1 MVYNV
6 IEVIGLSKK
15 YSLGSNYR
23 YIYSKIWA
31 YDKKIIIFALIEI
44 ILLTMVPLIEVSLPS
59 VVIGLLE
66 KKASIATFIKY
77 IIVLFGAFGVIFA
90 FSTYFKNRNN
100 MQYIMIR
107 NEVFLGSLVEKSMR
121 INYELWELEDTQKA
135 FQKASNSVGGNSIGI
150 EGFMHSNVDI
160 SINILGLSI
169 YTVIASSISPLILV
183 VLIVISILSYF
194 VFVKAKNYELK
205 QKDTLAYLNVSN
217 KYYKGIGQDVSG
229 GKDIRLYKLQSWL
242 SYYYNKTNKE
252 KQKILFKQNGF
263 YYIYDLTGILLK
275 FLRDFISYGYL
286 IYLLSNGMDI
296 SLFVLYLGIISGFST
311 WFTKISEDVGKITRA
326 NLMIEDY
333 RLFLDKDTLEE
344 KIVSLDFS
352 MYHAFDIVF
361 DHVSYMYK
369 NSDKFI
375 LQDLSFHI
383 KDQEKLALVGV
394 NGAGKTTIVKLIC
407 GFYKPCSGTIYVN
420 GININDINHNEYL
433 NYVAAIFQQNF
444 IFSYSIAENIS
455 CSVIEKEEL
464 MNKSINSA
472 GLDSKVQELPE
483 KINTYLNKDI
493 KENGISLSGGEI
505 QKLMLARALYKESK
519 MLILDEPTAALDAI
533 SESNMYEKYNE
544 LTKNQTV
551 IFISHRL
558 CSTKFCD
565 RIIYLECGKIVEEGT
580 HEDLLNLN
588 GRYAEMFNVQSQYYK
603 EGDQGYEV
611 KTSSE

>member
-6 IEVIGLSKK
+6 IEVMVLSKQ

-23 YIYSKIWA
+23 YIYSKIWG

-44 ILLTMVPLIEVSLPS
+44 ILLTIVPLMEVVLPS

-66 KKASIATFIKY
+66 KKVDIEIFIKY
-77 IIVLFGAFGVIFA
+77 IIILFSGFGVIFA
-90 FSTYFKNRNN
+90 LSIYFKNRNN

-107 NEVFLGSLVEKSMR
+107 NEVFFRALVEKCMNM
-121 INYELWELEDTQKA
+121 NYEIFELESTQKD

-150 EGFMHSNVDI
+150 EGFMHSNVEI
-160 SINILGLSI
+160 SMNILGLCI
-169 YTVIASSISPLILV
+169 YTLIASSISPIIFIILM
-183 VLIVISILSYF
+183 VISTISYF
-194 VFVKAKNYELK
+194 VFTKARNYELK
-205 QKDTLAYLNVSN
+205 QKERLASLNINSR
-217 KYYKGIGQDVSG
+217 YYKKIGQDISG

-252 KQKILFKQNGF
+252 KQGIFLKQNGF
-263 YYIYDLTGILLK
+263 YYIYDLVGVILQ

-286 IYLLSNGMDI
+286 IYRLSEGMDI

-311 WFTKISEDVGKITRA
+311 WFTKISEDIGKITRA
-326 NLMIEDY
+326 SLMIEDY
-333 RLFLDKDTLEE
+333 RLFLDKDNSEE
-344 KIVSLDFS
+344 KIASLDFS
-352 MYHAFDIVF
+352 GYNALDIVF
-361 DHVSYMYK
+361 DHVSYRYN

-407 GFYKPCSGTIYVN
+407 GFYKPSSGAIYVN
-420 GININDINHNEYL
+420 DININDINHKEYL
-433 NYVAAIFQQNF
+433 NYVAAILQSNF
-444 IFSYSIAENIS
+444 ILSYSIAENVS
-455 CSVIEKEEL
+455 CSVNGEVEL
-464 MNKSINSA
+464 IKGCIHRS
-472 GLDSKVQELPE
+472 GLENKVQVLPE

-493 KENGISLSGGEI
+493 KGNGIRLSGGET

-533 SESNMYEKYNE
+533 SESNMYERYNE
-544 LTKNQTV
+544 LTENQTV

-565 RIIYLECGKIVEEGT
+565 RIIYLEGGKIVEEGT
-580 HEDLLNLN
+580 HEKLLSLN

-603 EGDQGYEV
+603 EGDEDYDVE
-611 KTSSE
+611 TSSK